1 MIQAFIVDTNVVVA
15 GLITNDEQSP
25 VAQILD
31 GMLTGRFIY
40 LLSPDLLFEYRAVL
54 NRPRIQKLHKLSV
67 TEIDLL
73 LTELTANAV
82 WREPSANVAAP
93 DPGDNH
99 LWSLLAYQPE
109 AILVTGDKLLLGN
122 PPAFATALTP
132 AQALSV

>member
-1 MIQAFIVDTNVVVA
+1 MQAFIVDTNVVVA
-15 GLITNDEQSP
+15 GLITNDDQSP

-31 GMLTGRFIY
+31 GMLSGRFIY
-40 LLSPDLLFEYRAVL
+40 VLSPDLLFEYRTVL
-54 NRPRIQKLHKLSV
+54 NRPRIKNLHKLSV
-67 TEIDLL
+67 SEIDVL

-109 AILVTGDKLLLGN
+109 TILVTGDKLLLAN
-122 PPAFATALTP
+122 PPTFATVLEPAKALTI
-132 AQALSV
+132 

>member
-1 MIQAFIVDTNVVVA
+1 MLVFIVDTNVVVA

-31 GMLTGRFIY
+31 GKLTGRFIY
-40 LLSPDLLFEYRAVL
+40 LLSPDLLFEYRTVL

-67 TEIDLL
+67 TEIDVL

-82 WREPSANVAAP
+82 WREPSANVPAT

-99 LWSLLAYQPE
+99 LWSLLAYQPDT
-109 AILVTGDKLLLGN
+109 ILVTGDKLLLDN
-122 PPAFATALTP
+122 PPNFATVLTP
-132 AQALSV
+132 AKALTV